1 MRILS
6 ISLVITAMIVLF
18 SCGQESQVSNST
30 SDSLTNEKKDY
41 ASLVQCLAS
50 STALEDPDKCL
61 KSHPELLESL
71 TETQTD
77 SISYYLIEALNRV
90 SNSLDISGDYELDV
104 AKESK
109 KLEPFGIAVNSEE
122 GMPFY
127 CINWNYVFSNMHK
140 KASPNM
146 KAFLR
151 YRDKYPEKLSYD
163 AGLAFSPMELSERT
177 IEAEQLIANGDFLM
191 RDYVL
196 SELSDVTTYIFFGM
210 DNTPSFEYETNELY
224 EESKTA
230 LEFLQKNG
238 GPVVAGVVRDFLH
251 HLEVNSW
258 KRTDEMWELYNNEI
272 IRKKLED
279 KYPLGK
285 Q

>member
-109 KLEPFGIAVNSEE
+109 KLE
-122 GMPFY
+122 
-127 CINWNYVFSNMHK
+127 
-140 KASPNM
+140 
-146 KAFLR
+146 
-151 YRDKYPEKLSYD
+151 
-163 AGLAFSPMELSERT
+163 
-177 IEAEQLIANGDFLM
+177 
-191 RDYVL
+191 
-196 SELSDVTTYIFFGM
+196 
-210 DNTPSFEYETNELY
+210 
-224 EESKTA
+224 
-230 LEFLQKNG
+230 
-238 GPVVAGVVRDFLH
+238 
-251 HLEVNSW
+251 
-258 KRTDEMWELYNNEI
+258 
-272 IRKKLED
+272 
-279 KYPLGK
+279 
-285 Q
+285 